1 MIIYINLM
9 SIVTLCSI
17 FKNESAIMTEW
28 DEAEK
33 KANRKVDTCLCEIKY
48 IT

>member
-1 MIIYINLM
+1 MN
-9 SIVTLCSI
+9 IVTLCSI

-33 KANRKVDTCLCEIKY
+33 RANTKLDTCLCDIKY
-48 IT
+48 TT